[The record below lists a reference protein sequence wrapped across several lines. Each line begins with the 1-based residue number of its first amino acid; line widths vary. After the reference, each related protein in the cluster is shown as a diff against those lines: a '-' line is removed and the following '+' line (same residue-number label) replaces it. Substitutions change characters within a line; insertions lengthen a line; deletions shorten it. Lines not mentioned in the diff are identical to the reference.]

1 MMDWNIIGERP
12 RSFCIFTS
20 CDSKYLRDHGKAYI
34 TSCAKAQNNVHL
46 HVVNAIGEDWTYMQT
61 LKIGYEILFPS
72 GEMTISSEDTD
83 INNLSEEQKR
93 TYYACNRF
101 VVAASVLSAPMM
113 ITDIDC
119 LIMKHI
125 EPLDTDIGLFLRE
138 PLPGVNEWEKQ
149 GSKVAAGAVYAT
161 PKSKEFLEAT
171 AKIILDNELRWFLDQ
186 TALNVSYEHFN
197 KKYSCTT
204 FGPDFMDWE
213 FVEGTTIWTG
223 KGSRKYDNI
232 VYVGM
237 KNYYHNQFPD
247 ISKDY
252 WK

>member
-1 MMDWNIIGERP
+1 MNIIGERP
-12 RSFCIFTS
+12 RSFCLFTS
-20 CDSKYLRDHGKAYI
+20 CDSKYLKDHAQAYI
-34 TSCAKAQNNVHL
+34 TSCAKSQNNVHL
-46 HVVNAIGEDWTYMQT
+46 HVVNATIEDWTHMQI

-72 GEMTISSEDTD
+72 GEMTISAEDTD
-83 INNLSEEQKR
+83 INNLSQEQKR

-101 VVAASVLSAPMM
+101 VVTGSVLSAPMM

-125 EPLDTDIGLFLRE
+125 EPLETDIGLFLRE

-149 GSKVAAGAVYAT
+149 GSKVAAGVVYAT
-161 PKSKEFLEAT
+161 PKSKEFLEIT
-171 AKIILDNELRWFLDQ
+171 AKIILGNELRWFLDQ
-186 TALNVSYEHFN
+186 AALNASYEHFS

-204 FGPDFMDWE
+204 FDPNFMDWE

-223 KGSRKYDNI
+223 KGDRKYNNQK
-232 VYVGM
+232 YLNM
-237 KNYYHNQFPD
+237 KKHYNDAFPNVQ
-247 ISKDY
+247 KDY